1 MEETVLAMGF
11 TIIFPPKYHCELNFI
26 EQIWGW
32 LKNYHRRTCT
42 YNRADLERELPH
54 TLDDLIPID
63 FFRRASRNCYRF
75 MSGYRHGLTGA
86 LLEYSVKKYR
96 GHRRIPDNVIDT
108 LANAYD
114 KKVTHKLE
122 STQGNLYINARCAMP
137 VTDKAAIR
145 AAQAVVAAAA
155 VAVAAAAPVA
165 ITAAAVAQ
173 AAEAQAA
180 VAVAQ
185 AAAIAAAQDDI
196 L

>member
-1 MEETVLAMGF
+1 MVCGF
-11 TIIFPPKYHCELNFI
+11 
-26 EQIWGW
+26 
-32 LKNYHRRTCT
+32 
-42 YNRADLERELPH
+42 
-54 TLDDLIPID
+54 
-63 FFRRASRNCYRF
+63 
-75 MSGYRHGLTGA
+75 
-86 LLEYSVKKYR
+86 
-96 GHRRIPDNVIDT
+96 DNVIDK

-114 KKVTHKLE
+114 KKVAHKLE
-122 STQGNLYINARCAMP
+122 STQGNFYINARCTMP

-185 AAAIAAAQDDI
+185 AAAIAAAQDDV